1 MIRRLELRNFKG
13 VERGGVELSPLTIL
27 VGPNNSGKTT
37 ILEAL
42 FLAPNPFRTVPY
54 VREGRTEPVMAAELI
69 HLLHKTLESE
79 GYVFL
84 LRNYAVDKAEI
95 SWDGVSL
102 TFVKQGESIM
112 VMVNK
117 QFSKHL
123 WLVQEGVWKVGDLS
137 TRSSEVC
144 PYSYP
149 LKCDLISENALLF
162 SSAALSRFGFEYLR
176 QNWTPIVN
184 SGVCRRVAREVSEL
198 VQEEYM
204 DLTIEPFL
212 GALSI
217 NAYLKDGRRIRLG
230 DLGEGV
236 QNYIVARILYES
248 GNYKV
253 LLWDDIEAHM
263 NPTMLMAVAE
273 WFSDLVEKGD
283 QVILTTHSLEATRVI
298 ASMAG
303 DKCSICLTSLENGV
317 LNSRKLSLAEVE
329 KLLEAGVDIRSTA
342 GLLV

>member
-54 VREGRTEPVMAAELI
+54 VREGKTEPVMAAELI

-84 LRNYAVDKAEI
+84 LRNYTADEAKI
-95 SWDGVSL
+95 SWDEISL
-102 TFVKQGESIM
+102 TFVKQNERIA
-112 VMVNK
+112 VK
-117 QFSKHL
+117 FSKYIEQAM
-123 WLVQEGVWKVGDLS
+123 QEGVWEIGYLP
-137 TRSSEVC
+137 TRSSKIDFSEV
-144 PYSYP
+144 
-149 LKCDLISENALLF
+149 KFRRDLLSEDALLF
-162 SSAALSRFGFEYLR
+162 SPAILSRFGFEYLR

-204 DLTIEPFL
+204 DLTMEPFL

-217 NAYLKDGRRIRLG
+217 NVYLRDGRRIRLG

-298 ASMAG
+298 ASIAG

-329 KLLEAGVDIRSTA
+329 KLIEAGVDIRSTA

>member
-1 MIRRLELRNFKG
+1 MIRRLKLRNFKG

-54 VREGRTEPVMAAELI
+54 VREGKTEPVMAAELI

-95 SWDGVSL
+95 SWDEISL
-102 TFVKQGESIM
+102 TFVKQNERIA
-112 VMVNK
+112 VK
-117 QFSKHL
+117 FSKYIEQAM
-123 WLVQEGVWKVGDLS
+123 QEGVWEIGYLP
-137 TRSSEVC
+137 TRSSKIDFSEV
-144 PYSYP
+144 
-149 LKCDLISENALLF
+149 KFRRDLLSEDALLF
-162 SSAALSRFGFEYLR
+162 SSAILSRFGFEYLR

-204 DLTIEPFL
+204 DLTMEPFL

-217 NAYLKDGRRIRLG
+217 NVYLRDGRRIRLG

-298 ASMAG
+298 ASMTG

-317 LNSRKLSLAEVE
+317 LNSRRLSLAEVE
-329 KLLEAGVDIRSTA
+329 KLIEAGVDIRSTA